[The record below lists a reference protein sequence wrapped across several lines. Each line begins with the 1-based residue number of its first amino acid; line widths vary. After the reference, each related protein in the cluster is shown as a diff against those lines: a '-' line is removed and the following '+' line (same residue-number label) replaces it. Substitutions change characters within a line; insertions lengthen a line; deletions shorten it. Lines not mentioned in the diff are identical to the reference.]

1 MHFNVCEYLV
11 RAGQF
16 ESRGWSGTSRCEELE
31 DLFETSRRA
40 SPCLHQNMKYF
51 ASRSKKTSN
60 VHSAPTPLRT
70 QTGRV
75 RKADIQDGCSGSRHG
90 VAER

>member
-11 RAGQF
+11 RAG
-16 ESRGWSGTSRCEELE
+16 SLSHAAGLG
-31 DLFETSRRA
+31 RA
-40 SPCLHQNMKYF
+40 AAKSWKICSKRQGGQSSKYF

-60 VHSAPTPLRT
+60 VHSAFPTPLRT

>member
-40 SPCLHQNMKYF
+40 IIKIFCEPFQKDVERAQRAHTF
-51 ASRSKKTSN
+51 ANTNGPR
-60 VHSAPTPLRT
+60 A
-70 QTGRV
+70 Q
-75 RKADIQDGCSGSRHG
+75 SRHSRWLLR
-90 VAER
+90 EPPWRRRTMSW